1 MSVQELEAEALKLSA
16 SEREE
21 LVRRLLAGL
30 SETEGVDPILGLG
43 TDPVIC
49 GVTDAS
55 VQHDRYLYE
64 SAD

>member
-1 MSVQELEAEALKLSA
+1 MSVQEFEAEALRLSL

-30 SETEGVDPILGLG
+30 SETKGVDPILGLG

-55 VQHDRYLYE
+55 VQHDRYLDTAA
-64 SAD
+64 S